1 MPLRG
6 TTYVAISAPE
16 DAADVVAT
24 AFGKRVTLTYDKAS
38 EKWTGEIEV
47 PEKIAAGQYPVSGIV
62 HGTPV
67 TTNATLTVDP
77 KMPLAIVQY
86 LPKNA
91 PIGATVTIRARF
103 LVDVHAGET
112 ITWSD
117 GTTTVLDKPVTGR
130 VFTFRKLLTL
140 LPLHGALLTPHGSI
154 PIVLL

>member
-1 MPLRG
+1 MSL
-6 TTYVAISAPE
+6 
-16 DAADVVAT
+16 AT
-24 AFGKRVTLTYDKAS
+24 AFGKRVKLAYDKGS
-38 EKWTGEIEV
+38 EKWIGDIDV
-47 PEKIAAGQYPVSGIV
+47 PEKTAAGQYPIGGKRPWDAGHDSAALI
-62 HGTPV
+62 
-67 TTNATLTVDP
+67 VDP

-91 PIGATVTIRARF
+91 PIGATVTVRARF
-103 LVDVHAGET
+103 LVDVRAGQT

-140 LPLHGALLTPHGSI
+140 LPLHGALLTPHGTI